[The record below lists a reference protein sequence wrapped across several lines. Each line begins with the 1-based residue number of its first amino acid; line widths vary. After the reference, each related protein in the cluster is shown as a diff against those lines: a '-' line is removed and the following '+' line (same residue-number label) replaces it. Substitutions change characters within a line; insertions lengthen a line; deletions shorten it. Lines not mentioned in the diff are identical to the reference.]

1 MSSYTIG
8 QLASAVGVPTSTL
21 RYYERSGLL
30 KPDFRTEGNYRAY
43 SPEALERLRFIRAAQ
58 ATGFSLQDV
67 QEMLQLTYSTEPPC
81 REIVTLLQNRLA
93 DIRARV
99 KELRR
104 MENALSKALTTCCRG
119 GRDWCQ
125 EIERLKR
132 KPHSTKPAKKIAV
145 SP

>member
-8 QLASAVGVPTSTL
+8 QLAKAVGVPTSTL

-43 SPEALERLRFIRAAQ
+43 SPQALERLRFIRAAQ

-67 QEMLQLTYSTEPPC
+67 QEMLQMTYSTEPPC
-81 REIVTLLQNRLA
+81 KEFVSLLKNRLA
-93 DIRARV
+93 DIRGKLR
-99 KELRR
+99 ELRKV
-104 MENALSKALTTCCRG
+104 ESALAKALTTCCHG

-125 EIERLKR
+125 EIERLKGVAKSG
-132 KPHSTKPAKKIAV
+132 KPVKKCAAC
-145 SP
+145 P